1 MYLDN
6 NHINCTESI
15 GSNFVYFFACI
26 ITKTKDR
33 SAVHI
38 ILTHLNGELST
49 AMSTLC
55 LPSISSEKS
64 FLIVCRFG
72 SCIVILP
79 VAVCMLHVEYI
90 LYILLS
96 SHQTLQ
102 LSRGCISVF
111 NAECNLR
118 HSNIKPIQK
127 NAILYM
133 CT

>member
-1 MYLDN
+1 MNFVNIGIDG
-6 NHINCTESI
+6 TESI
-15 GSNFVYFFACI
+15 GSKFVHLFACI

-38 ILTHLNGELST
+38 IKTHLNRELST

-55 LPSISSEKS
+55 LPSSSSEKS

-102 LSRGCISVF
+102 LSRGCINVF

-118 HSNIKPIQK
+118 HSNIRPI
-127 NAILYM
+127 
-133 CT
+133 